1 LTNYNGNPRRI
12 PCVGEVKKNKTDD
25 KEYYYLESKGSNY
38 LTNTDLNYAIAN
50 ITTKDRIFIIDF
62 HEGENS
68 TILPEK
74 EQYKKNSG
82 GLSTGGICAVVI
94 PSVLVLLGV
103 GALVFFLS
111 RRAVP
116 SPPIKTI
123 GNNTMG
129 VVASSESALHQ

>member
-1 LTNYNGNPRRI
+1 MTNYNGNPRRI
-12 PCVGEVKKNKTDD
+12 PCISYEKQNKTDD
-25 KEYYYLESKGSNY
+25 LPYYHLESKGSNY

-50 ITTKDRIFIIDF
+50 ITTKDRIYIIDF
-62 HEGENS
+62 KEGENS

-82 GLSTGGICAVVI
+82 GLSTGGICAIVI
-94 PSVLVLLGV
+94 PALIVLLGV

-116 SPPIKTI
+116 SPPQMKNIA
-123 GNNTMG
+123 NNTMG
-129 VVASSESALHQ
+129 VVASSEAINK